1 MGLNNEI
8 NLNWN
13 ITIFLIFFVQEVW
26 HLVPHSLVQSSDFIV
41 ELQFIFILLLV
52 ESLDNVLLLLTEF
65 LNLQVIQTVN
75 VNCGVLVLVFDI
87 INQS

>member
-26 HLVPHSLVQSSDFIV
+26 HLVAHSLVQSSDFIV